1 MKKLIVVSFLFL
13 LTINLLAQDK
23 SAVNRILETFPNW
36 RTNFNKSSI
45 DLNELK
51 SGGPPKDG
59 IPAIINPKFVN
70 IEEASDWLDENEP
83 VIFLKYKNS
92 VKGYPLQILIWHEIV
107 NDYIEEMPVIVTFC
121 PLCYSAIV
129 FDRRLDELTLTF
141 GVSGLLRN
149 SDMVMYDLFTES
161 FWQQFTGEAIVGTY
175 TGEELKVVQS
185 QIISFEQLIE
195 SYPEA
200 EIMSQETGFSRRYG
214 MNPYAGYDDIDQTP
228 FLFDGKIDD
237 RLPPNE
243 KVIAIKEDGMTK
255 AYPYTLTQELGVI
268 NDTINGNAITIFHS
282 EGTASA
288 LDSRYIYDSKD
299 VGSTGVFDPNVE
311 NVILTFE
318 YIEEQFI
325 DEQTNSVWD
334 ITGKAI
340 SGKLKGKQLKKISSG
355 DYFAF
360 AWLAFKPD
368 TEIYTSSIILDD

>member
-70 IEEASDWLDENEP
+70 IEEASDWLEENEP
-83 VIFLKYKNS
+83 VIFLKYENS
-92 VKGYPLQILIWHEIV
+92 VKGYLLQILIWHEIV

-243 KVIAIKEDGMTK
+243 KVIAIKEDGMNK
-255 AYPYTLTQELGVI
+255 AYPYTLTKELGVI
-268 NDTINGNAITIFHS
+268 NDTIDGNAITIFHS

>member
-1 MKKLIVVSFLFL
+1 MKKLIAVSFLFL
-13 LTINLLAQDK
+13 LTVNLLAQDK

-70 IEEASDWLDENEP
+70 IEEASDWLEENEP
-83 VIFLKYKNS
+83 VIFLKYENS

-243 KVIAIKEDGMTK
+243 KVIAIKEDGMNK
-255 AYPYTLTQELGVI
+255 AYPYTLTKELGVI
-268 NDTINGNAITIFHS
+268 NDTIDGNAITIFHS

>member
-70 IEEASDWLDENEP
+70 IEEASDWLEENEP
-83 VIFLKYKNS
+83 VIFLKYENS

-243 KVIAIKEDGMTK
+243 KVIAIKEDGMNK

>member
-70 IEEASDWLDENEP
+70 IEEASDWLEENEP
-83 VIFLKYKNS
+83 VIFLKYENS

>member
-70 IEEASDWLDENEP
+70 IEEASDWLEENEP

-107 NDYIEEMPVIVTFC
+107 NDFIKEMPVIVTFC